1 MSSDTDPAGLVLG
14 RERVRA
20 ASTVVLGVA
29 ALVLL
34 LVLVSLLPVPLSP
47 AAATGSETTAL
58 GLLGVLGLGLFGY
71 IGWGVATLLHTE
83 SSARRTKSGTTN
95 SLVQWTA
102 VLTVVLLVYTGLGPV
117 VAPTLGDFGVAYDAG
132 FLLVAAVPVVSIG
145 KCLRRSRSGENSFAE
160 KVEAV
165 REDLR
170 GDSGEGDAT
179 SEN

>member
-1 MSSDTDPAGLVLG
+1 M
-14 RERVRA
+14 A
-20 ASTVVLGVA
+20 ASTVVIGVA

-47 AAATGSETTAL
+47 AAATGTETTAL
-58 GLLGVLGLGLFGY
+58 GLLGVLGLGLIGY
-71 IGWGVATLLHTE
+71 VGWGVATLLHTE
-83 SSARRTKSGTTN
+83 SSVRRTRTDRTH

-102 VLTVVLLVYTGLGPV
+102 VLTVMLLVYTGLGPV
-117 VAPTLGDFGVAYDAG
+117 VSPTLGDFGVAYDVG

-145 KCLRRSRSGENSFAE
+145 KCLSRSRSGENSFAE

-170 GDSGEGDAT
+170 GEAGEEDA